1 MTLTRRRRASAQ
13 AQAQAP
19 ARPPPRRG
27 GVAIRAALGLGAIW
41 AVAATILAVTGAREV
56 GRLNGE
62 AELRRLLH
70 EERVRALTR
79 RLVGVASHQ
88 MLEQEGLAGR
98 LADIVTRQ
106 VDLEAREA
114 ALAAAAERAALP
126 PEPIGRM
133 RRGDLAREAPGA
145 LARLPLRD
153 QFARIEASLDRV
165 ETGQGRTVA
174 TLAAGA
180 AAGTGR
186 VRAALAEL
194 RLPIALAALPVRPPA
209 VDTVPQDAFA
219 ARLAAAEAAFAE
231 AGRWRSLAES
241 VPLRAPIEGDAGRSS
256 NFGLRKD
263 PFTGAQR
270 MHAGMDFRSGVGTPV
285 RAAAEG
291 RVVTAGA
298 SGGYG
303 NLVEV
308 DHGHGLVTRYG
319 HLSAIQVALDQA
331 VAAGAVVG
339 LVGSTGRSTG
349 PHLHYETR
357 LSGNALDPARFLA
370 VGQGLFGRPAQD
382 AAPEPQTAAE
392 VDDAAD

>member
-1 MTLTRRRRASAQ
+1 MTRRKRASARV
-13 AQAQAP
+13 P
-19 ARPPPRRG
+19 ARMPPPPRRF
-27 GVAIRAALGLGAIW
+27 AIRVALGLCAIW
-41 AVAATILAVTGAREV
+41 AIAATILAVRDAREI
-56 GRLNGE
+56 GRLNDE

-88 MLEQEGLAGR
+88 MLEQEGLADR

-106 VDLEAREA
+106 VELEAREA
-114 ALAAAAERAALP
+114 ALAAAAERAALS
-126 PEPIGRM
+126 PEPIGKM
-133 RRGDLAREAPGA
+133 RQGDLAREAPTA
-145 LARLPLRD
+145 IARLPLRE

-180 AAGTGR
+180 VTSTER
-186 VRAALAEL
+186 MRAALAEL
-194 RLPIALAALPVRPPA
+194 RLPIAPA
-209 VDTVPQDAFA
+209 VVPPRSPATGTVPQDAFT
-219 ARLAAAEAAFAE
+219 ARLAAAETAFAE

-241 VPLRAPIEGDAGRSS
+241 VPLRSPIEGDAGLSS

-285 RAAAEG
+285 RSAAEG
-291 RVVTAGA
+291 RVVSVGQ

-308 DHGHGLVTRYG
+308 DHGHGLITRYG
-319 HLSAIQVALDQA
+319 HLSAIQVVLDQA
-331 VAAGAVVG
+331 VTAGTIVG

-370 VGQGLFGRPAQD
+370 VGQVLLGRPAPAQQI
-382 AAPEPQTAAE
+382 APQPLAAAE
-392 VDDAAD
+392 VEDSSD